1 MKYTDYYKHLNESLV
16 DKKIITVPDE
26 AGTKPIPS
34 NHLRLY
40 HYTHADPEE
49 IKRDGLKLSKAKGDT
64 YGEPN
69 FVWASLKKP
78 NESKTYVEFSVP
90 IDDPRFSMW
99 GSKPDAYRGADFY
112 KGRSNDFTFQGDIKP
127 EEFIA
132 IHEPWHFHYRYMTQ
146 DAESIETTLKGE
158 HDWILDQRDRFPN
171 EAKAVDAIKTN
182 YGN

>member
-49 IKRDGLKLSKAKGDT
+49 IKRDGLKISKAKGDT

-78 NESKTYVEFSVP
+78 SESKTYVELVLSYLLFSISLLFEIYV
-90 IDDPRFSMW
+90 INLL
-99 GSKPDAYRGADFY
+99 Y
-112 KGRSNDFTFQGDIKP
+112 DI
-127 EEFIA
+127 
-132 IHEPWHFHYRYMTQ
+132 
-146 DAESIETTLKGE
+146 L
-158 HDWILDQRDRFPN
+158 
-171 EAKAVDAIKTN
+171 
-182 YGN
+182 